1 MQVALGVQDL
11 PRASQFYTILLGSPP
26 AASFDP
32 PGLVFFD
39 LDGVRLLLDRNA
51 PASLIYLQVED
62 LTGTLEHL
70 REHAQILSPPHRIF
84 IHENDTLGPAG
95 REEWQAFI
103 TDTEGNTIGL
113 ITFHERPV

>member
-70 REHAQILSPPHRIF
+70 REHAQILSPRTASSSTKTTPSGQPDAK
-84 IHENDTLGPAG
+84 NG
-95 REEWQAFI
+95 RRSSPTPKA
-103 TDTEGNTIGL
+103 TPSD
-113 ITFHERPV
+113 